1 MQTKQLLD
9 ICSVLTSVIKVN
21 PIKPITELVEFY
33 AKDGIMHI
41 GMTDGLMRIVATS
54 PTDADMP
61 NVVVNA
67 ARLCNL
73 LKYTTKNE
81 LTLKYMGDHVLF
93 RGNGKYKL
101 GIVLDESGNEIQ
113 LRLSMPKLAENPTTG
128 NPADYQMLLKRNKI
142 TLATDDS
149 MIMLQRYGYIDG
161 LVVTTN
167 SLVVGATKMDA
178 MCYEQM
184 YAVLVYQ
191 LAQLPDTFTWSVSQQ
206 GLRIHCNN
214 FELFSMISAPTDFP
228 FPIVSTVLHSDIDC
242 KISVEQKDFVDAV
255 KRLTLFKD
263 SIGTPAL
270 FISVMQNKFMVS
282 NLSAQE
288 DVPCTIDKLNEE
300 IHMKFNADTVLN
312 IVKKMEKET
321 LVCEIN
327 SMFMKFTDSIG
338 SYIIGRLE
346 DEQN

>member
-9 ICSVLTSVIKVN
+9 VCSVLTSVIKVN

-41 GMTDGLMRIVATS
+41 GMTDGLMRIVATL
-54 PTDADMP
+54 PADADMP
-61 NVVVNA
+61 NAVVNA
-67 ARLCNL
+67 ARFCNL
-73 LKYTTKNE
+73 LKYTTKDE
-81 LTLKYMGDHVLF
+81 VVLKYMGDHVLF
-93 RGNGKYKL
+93 KGNGKYKL

-113 LRLSMPKLAENPTTG
+113 LRLAMPEIDEKPSTG
-128 NPADYQMLLKRNKI
+128 NPADYQTLLKRNKI

-149 MIMLQRYGYIDG
+149 MVMLQRYGYIDG
-161 LVVTTN
+161 MVITTN

-191 LAQLPDTFTWSVSQQ
+191 LAQLPDVFTWSVSKQ
-206 GLRIHCNN
+206 GLRVHCNN
-214 FELFSMISAPTDFP
+214 FELFTMISAPTDFP
-228 FPIVSTVLHSDIDC
+228 FPIVSTVLHSPIDC
-242 KISVEQKDFVDAV
+242 KLFVEQKDFVDAV
-255 KRLTLFKD
+255 KRLTLFKA
-263 SIGTPAL
+263 SVGTPEL
-270 FISVMQNKFMVS
+270 FISVMPSKFMIS

-288 DVPCTIDKLNEE
+288 DVSCTIDKLSEE
-300 IHMKFNADTVLN
+300 VHMKFNAETVLN

-321 LVCEIN
+321 LVCELN
-327 SMFMKFTDSIG
+327 SMFIKFTDSIG

-346 DEQN
+346 DEQS